1 LEYPVHPRPSAS
13 LSERRFS
20 IWSHRLLFEREFEM
34 GMGKCRLVR
43 YTSVRSMNRGR
54 KPKQRGREV
63 WRVGKR
69 MWERDG
75 WMDGLVD

>member
-1 LEYPVHPRPSAS
+1 
-13 LSERRFS
+13 
-20 IWSHRLLFEREFEM
+20 
-34 GMGKCRLVR
+34 
-43 YTSVRSMNRGR
+43 MNRGR

-75 WMDGLVD
+75 WMDRLVDGWRENE